1 MSRMFYLLNLRVDGI
16 KNIEK
21 PLDFE
26 FYKKTINK
34 NFNPEDYKIKAIYG
48 ENGSGKTGIVVG
60 VDLIRNLILNNNYLA
75 DNATQKILSEL
86 VNKKKKRGEIE
97 VEFFAFLGKERI
109 ILKYSVVFEVRE
121 DSRFYLI
128 SEKLDRKNGNY
139 SKNQYEN
146 IYSVSNGELSN
157 FKVEKDNFE
166 LYKKASL
173 NLLEQQTFIACIQK
187 IKQPVFSENICR
199 KELLLL
205 MFFALS
211 LITYIDEN
219 DNHISYYLNEELKDY
234 GKEKITQKKELE
246 LFQDIK
252 TKILEVNAKEKYVK
266 KLMFSSYEEYVK
278 RLFSFIKIFKPD
290 LCNIEIEKKDYNE
303 TFYKCYLK
311 MVYKDYIL
319 NQEFESR
326 GIKKLFQLFNYL
338 DAASKGEIV
347 FIDEL
352 DSNINDVYLDKLI
365 EYFALY
371 GKGQLCF
378 TAHNLSPMSVLKKYR
393 NSICFISSINTVHT
407 WTKNGNQNPENAYK
421 NGFIEDS
428 PFNVDSSDFLG
439 ILG

>member
-1 MSRMFYLLNLRVDGI
+1 M
-16 KNIEK
+16 
-21 PLDFE
+21 
-26 FYKKTINK
+26 
-34 NFNPEDYKIKAIYG
+34 
-48 ENGSGKTGIVVG
+48 
-60 VDLIRNLILNNNYLA
+60 
-75 DNATQKILSEL
+75 
-86 VNKKKKRGEIE
+86 
-97 VEFFAFLGKERI
+97 
-109 ILKYSVVFEVRE
+109 RE
-121 DSRFYLI
+121 DSRFYLV
-128 SEKLDRKNGNY
+128 SEKLDSKNGNY

-157 FKVEKDNFE
+157 FKVEKDNFQ

-173 NLLEQQTFIACIQK
+173 NLLEQQTFIDCIQK
-187 IKQPVFSENICR
+187 IKQPVFSENIYR

-303 TFYKCYLK
+303 TFYKCNLK

-326 GIKKLFQLFNYL
+326 GIKKLVQLFNYL

-378 TAHNLSPMSVLKKYR
+378 TAHNLSPMSILKKYR

-421 NGFIEDS
+421 NGFIEDF

-439 ILG
+439 ILE